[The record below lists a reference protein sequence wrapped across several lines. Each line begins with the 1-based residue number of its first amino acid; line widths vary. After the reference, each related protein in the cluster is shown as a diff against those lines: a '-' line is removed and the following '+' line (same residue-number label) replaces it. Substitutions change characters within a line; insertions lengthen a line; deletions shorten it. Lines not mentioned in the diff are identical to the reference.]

1 MRDLPRHQQHQPRQL
16 PQHNMK
22 KFILI
27 CILLLTCLSIFPQP
41 GSFGFGHNLW
51 RRLNNDVPTAI
62 NLSII
67 GNLYIDSPLTLDY
80 TYYDIQGDLEGTSTF
95 KWYRYPQG
103 GSLTDTDSTRQSYV
117 LSEDDLTYYIQ
128 AEVTPHAVS
137 GSTPGNAAIINT
149 GPVLAWAIRTKAGG
163 YVRTKSNEL
172 IKTR

>member
-1 MRDLPRHQQHQPRQL
+1 MAP
-16 PQHNMK
+16 
-22 KFILI
+22 
-27 CILLLTCLSIFPQP
+27 TCSQRNSYYEPTCTNTRYNHDS
-41 GSFGFGHNLW
+41 GYD
-51 RRLNNDVPTAI
+51 NNNSYT
-62 NLSII
+62 
-67 GNLYIDSPLTLDY
+67 YY